1 MPEKEV
7 ACKYNYI
14 AGSSTDNTHD
24 KEKQRKA
31 KHKLRSL
38 KILKIYRVHLCSYTF
53 MYIYSHLSNHKH
65 LKLSKIS

>member
-14 AGSSTDNTHD
+14 AGSSTDTTHD

-38 KILKIYRVHLCSYTF
+38 KILKIYRVPVQLHIYVHLQSF
-53 MYIYSHLSNHKH
+53 K
-65 LKLSKIS
+65 